1 MDEVF
6 DLFGNPV
13 RPGRGQKGR
22 PRFEATEKDRNKI
35 KLLLAV
41 GWSGQR
47 IANAIGVSLATL
59 KRYFRAELK
68 VRDLVRD
75 QLEARRLELAY
86 DAAST
91 GNVGAMRQLDR
102 VIERLDREGL
112 DKRLREA
119 QDGDEPDEEALQ
131 PKRKLGKKEAAEE
144 AAKTIGQDDNWGSD
158 LLPGVH

>member
-1 MDEVF
+1 MDGVF

-13 RPGRGQKGR
+13 RPGRGEKGR

-68 VRDLVRD
+68 VRDVVRD
-75 QLEARRLELAY
+75 QLEARRLEIAY
-86 DAAST
+86 DAAAT

-102 VIERLDREGL
+102 VLERLDREGL
-112 DKRLREA
+112 DKRM
-119 QDGDEPDEEALQ
+119 
-131 PKRKLGKKEAAEE
+131 
-144 AAKTIGQDDNWGSD
+144 W
-158 LLPGVH
+158 